1 MAAAKRLAIV
11 RGSCCCS
18 GTSPQLSSISD
29 QKENIAVAKCYHALQ
44 LAVQLA
50 SPFTRTEGLRP
61 LKSTGSDGWL
71 IQSFP
76 MCYNPSSY
84 RLFTRWIYDINNL
97 GNVPSGTSGY
107 STSWRQTCR
116 DLACT
121 FISTVM
127 ITISYAFIKSNHKKK
142 GQLHKAAMNTRRL
155 FVRHFTDS
163 FTTMDVLLQS
173 PLLSSSASTWSH
185 RTCKVFCH

>member
-11 RGSCCCS
+11 RDSCCCS
-18 GTSPQLSSISD
+18 GTLPRLISISD
-29 QKENIAVAKCYHALQ
+29 QKENIAVAKCYHALQLAVQ

-127 ITISYAFIKSNHKKK
+127 ITISYAFVKSNHKKRPTAQS
-142 GQLHKAAMNTRRL
+142 GHEHTEALCTSLHR
-155 FVRHFTDS
+155 
-163 FTTMDVLLQS
+163 
-173 PLLSSSASTWSH
+173 
-185 RTCKVFCH
+185 

>member
-18 GTSPQLSSISD
+18 GTSPQLISISD

-142 GQLHKAAMNTRRL
+142 ANCTKRPWTHGGSLYVTSQIVLRQWMFCCKAHEIFFFTLICRL
-155 FVRHFTDS
+155 NMVT
-163 FTTMDVLLQS
+163 
-173 PLLSSSASTWSH
+173 
-185 RTCKVFCH
+185 